1 MGYSASAFAAGGDR
15 LLQKPGRHHDLASR
29 AGPCGIKDGAPVSCM
44 FVGIY
49 VRASG
54 QIDLSP
60 QHVEQITSRSRFQ
73 EKGSEKNSTL
83 MLTLIDDRDEL
94 SKKRQPK

>member
-15 LLQKPGRHHDLASR
+15 LLQKRGRHHDLASR
-29 AGPCGIKDGAPVSCM
+29 AGPCGIKDGAPVSC
-44 FVGIY
+44 I
-49 VRASG
+49 ASG